1 MQNDAI
7 NRLDLKVLFCALS
20 VQLQNKA
27 YCVVV
32 PAVVFAVYVLLSK

>member
-32 PAVVFAVYVLLSK
+32 YLLLFLLCTFY